1 MLLILQNVI
10 RASHRHAR
18 MEEFAV
24 IPQVATRASA
34 RMVTL
39 ETTAI
44 VSSIIITYIVLI
56 YFHNLQCK
64 Y

>member
-1 MLLILQNVI
+1 
-10 RASHRHAR
+10 

-24 IPQVATRASA
+24 IPQVDIHAAA

-44 VSSIIITYIVLI
+44 VSNIVKMYSL
-56 YFHNLQCK
+56 
-64 Y
+64 